1 MLQGSS
7 SIAYEFEP
15 VMSMADLQDAIKYL
29 QASRPRA
36 KLNLHVAGEVLPVK
50 MLPNGFIEFSG
61 QVQVPRIE
69 KAIEQDMLSGAWLMV
84 S

>member
-1 MLQGSS
+1 MLQGLS
-7 SIAYEFEP
+7 SIPYEVEP
-15 VMSMADLQDAIKYL
+15 VMSMADLQDSIKYL

-36 KLNLHVAGEVLPVK
+36 KLNMHVAGEVLTVK